1 MEKSQMLGKI
11 ECRRKRGNQRMR
23 WLNSTTTDAMNM
35 NLRKLWE
42 LLRDREAVMLSLSS
56 PKKSDTAG

>member
-1 MEKSQMLGKI
+1 MLGKI